1 MTKKESIAIVL
12 IFIIAIFFRFWNITN
27 TPPGLYPD
35 EAMNGN
41 NALEANATGEYK
53 IFYPENNG
61 REGFFINIQAASIA
75 FFGNHPWSLRIVSVL
90 FGIFTVLGAY
100 FLVKTIFSQKK
111 AIALASIFMLAV
123 SFWHI
128 NFSRIGFRAIMVP
141 FCLVWCFYF
150 IILAWQKR
158 KILPALISGLF
169 FGVGFHTYIAFRF
182 TPLLALIPIIY
193 YFFQYKKSGEL
204 KKYFQ
209 ILFAW
214 LGITFLVA
222 LPIGLYFLNNP
233 GDFLGRSG
241 QVSVF
246 DSGHPLLELSA
257 SIAKTA
263 AMFNFYGDGNWRHNY
278 SGKPQLDIISGA
290 FFLLGLII
298 SLKKIFSKNS
308 QEKFPYILIIF
319 WMIIMSLPSI
329 LTKEGL
335 PHALRAIG
343 MIPATFILA
352 GVGFEFIWKI
362 FRERKNKMGSVLI
375 IAAVLM
381 IIFSNAGQYLA
392 WGQKQEVKDAFDEKY
407 AQIAN
412 YLNTLPQNEKKY
424 VLVNAGGT
432 LVNNIPMP
440 SQTIMFI
447 TDTYRN
453 TKQQEKNIFY
463 VLPEKINQIEN
474 PDIIIPLEYN
484 EQIKQD
490 IINHFPNSRVVNW
503 EDFSIFKIN

>member
-1 MTKKESIAIVL
+1 MTKKELIALFL

-35 EAMNGN
+35 EAMNGS

-53 IFYPENNG
+53 VFYPENNG
-61 REGFFINIQAASIA
+61 REGFFINIQALSVSI
-75 FFGNHPWSLRIVSVL
+75 FGNHPWALRIVSAL
-90 FGIFTVLGAY
+90 FGVFTVLGAY
-100 FLVKTIFSQKK
+100 FLIKTLFYKK
-111 AIALASIFMLAV
+111 TIALAGTLMLAV

-150 IILAWQKR
+150 IVLAWQKR
-158 KILPALISGLF
+158 KNWPALISGIF
-169 FGVGFHTYIAFRF
+169 FGIGFHTYIAFRF

-193 YFFQYKKSGEL
+193 YFLKYKKSKEL

-233 GDFLGRSG
+233 GDFLGRSN

-246 DSGHPLLELSA
+246 DSHSPFLELGA

-263 AMFNFYGDGNWRHNY
+263 VMFNFYGDGNWRHNY

-298 SLKKIFSKNS
+298 SFKKIFTKNS
-308 QEKFPYILIIF
+308 QEKFPYILIIG

-343 MIPATFILA
+343 MIPATFIFA
-352 GVGFEFIWKI
+352 GIGFEFIWKI
-362 FRERKNKMGSVLI
+362 FQERKKKISFILI
-375 IAAVLM
+375 TTAILM
-381 IIFSNAGQYLA
+381 IIFANGNQYLA
-392 WGQKQEVKDAFDEKY
+392 WSQKQEVKASFDEKY

-412 YLNTLPQNEKKY
+412 YLNSLPQNQKKY

-440 SQTIMFI
+440 SQSIMFI
-447 TDTYRN
+447 TNTY
-453 TKQQEKNIFY
+453 TSIMQQEKNIFY
-463 VLPEKINQIEN
+463 ILPENIKQIEN
-474 PDIIIPLEYN
+474 PNIIIPLEYN
-484 EQIKQD
+484 EQIKQNIKD
-490 IINHFPNSRVVNW
+490 YFPNSQVVNW
-503 EDFSIFKIN
+503 ENFSIFKIN